1 MSRPKKSPTAPGSTS
16 HLFGGRKPTERGG
29 AMTRE
34 RIADDLETFRKSG
47 GRIEVLGVTSTLTRI
62 GVTATAAA
70 AAPPSPPAK
79 AANKS
84 RR

>member
-1 MSRPKKSPTAPGSTS
+1 MARPKKTPAAAGSTS
-16 HLFGGRKPTERGG
+16 HLFGGRKQAERGT

-34 RIADDLETFRKSG
+34 RIAEDMEAFRKAG

-62 GVTATAAA
+62 GTAASA
-70 AAPPSPPAK
+70 SPSLPAK
-79 AANKS
+79 AVNKT

>member
-1 MSRPKKSPTAPGSTS
+1 MARPKKTPAAAGSTS
-16 HLFGGRKPTERGG
+16 HLFGGRKPAERGG

-34 RIADDLETFRKSG
+34 RIAEDLETFRKSG

-62 GVTATAAA
+62 GVGTAAQ
-70 AAPPSPPAK
+70 PQPSPPAK
-79 AANKS
+79 AVNKS